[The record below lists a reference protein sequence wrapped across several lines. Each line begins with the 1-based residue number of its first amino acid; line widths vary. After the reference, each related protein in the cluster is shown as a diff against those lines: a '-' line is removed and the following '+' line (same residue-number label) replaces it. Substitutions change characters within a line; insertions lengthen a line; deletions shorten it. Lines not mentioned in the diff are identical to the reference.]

1 MTRSFYVLIL
11 CLTSISTSNSFNFP
25 LPSLN
30 SKSTKYTYS
39 LVETESEVLE
49 LAEFRAGRTV
59 EELVQV
65 SYDQF
70 PSYHLDPHFFNHRRS
85 TIEQFTYLSKFSHVS
100 KSQVE
105 KSKGFD
111 ASASSRFKSVLE
123 GVGAGL
129 LVGLFLS
136 GLEFGSGS
144 DGNSSGLLV
153 GTLSGSLIGLNNL
166 LGKRVYIMKPS
177 EASNRLIQDY
187 ASGINSGIILR
198 NNGNKLKGDRSF
210 TVRDG
215 GKVIGCLD
223 FIYRN
228 PRGTE
233 LNFDHVHLKNMMVNE
248 NYRRNGIGGKLL
260 DSAFKFVNN
269 EYKVESISLE
279 VDDDNFKA
287 IGLYKKKGFCKPE
300 SIGGMKAKGKY
311 GVFFVGRSI
320 MIKK

>member
-25 LPSLN
+25 FPSLN

-59 EELVQV
+59 EELVQ
-65 SYDQF
+65 
-70 PSYHLDPHFFNHRRS
+70 
-85 TIEQFTYLSKFSHVS
+85 
-100 KSQVE
+100 SQVD

-129 LVGLFLS
+129 LVGLLLS

-166 LGKRVYIMKPS
+166 LGKRIYIMKPS
-177 EASNRLIQDY
+177 EATNRLIQDY

-210 TVRDG
+210 AVRDG

-233 LNFDHVHLKNMMVNE
+233 LNFEHIHLKNMMVKE

-260 DSAFKFVNN
+260 DSAFKFVKD

-287 IGLYKKKGFCKPE
+287 IGLYKKKGFRKPE
-300 SIGGMKAKGKY
+300 SIGGIKAKGKY
-311 GVFFVGRSI
+311 GIFFIGRSI